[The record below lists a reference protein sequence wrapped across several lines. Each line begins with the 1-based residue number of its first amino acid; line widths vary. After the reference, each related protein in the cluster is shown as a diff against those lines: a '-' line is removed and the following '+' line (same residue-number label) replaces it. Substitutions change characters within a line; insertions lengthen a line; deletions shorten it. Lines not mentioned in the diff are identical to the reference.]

1 MRSQLNARTLAS
13 TNRSP
18 TGVPGITNNA
28 SELPSAPVTPDRG
41 ILTTPLRAVLAFAC
55 GFVVC
60 QPIMYWLL
68 HLLPPRPRAIVTLR
82 EWIVFE
88 LEVAFLGALAGV
100 WWYYSRRATPR
111 TRVQYWA
118 DPGLSFL
125 AIGALLNADQ
135 SVTMPWF
142 LWIPV
147 PVVVAPILG
156 IAFGNIALFVADSI
170 NTPRT
175 G

>member
-1 MRSQLNARTLAS
+1 VRSLLKARTLAS

-18 TGVPGITNNA
+18 TGVPGITNSA
-28 SELPSAPVTPDRG
+28 SALPSAPVIPDRG
-41 ILTTPLRAVLAFAC
+41 KLTTPLRAVLAFAC

-60 QPIMYWLL
+60 QPIMYWLI
-68 HLLPPRPRAIVTLR
+68 HLLPPRPRAIVTLH

-88 LEVAFLGALAGV
+88 LEVAFLGAIAGV
-100 WWYYSRRATPR
+100 WWYYSRRPTPR

-118 DPGLSFL
+118 DPGLSVL
-125 AIGALLNADQ
+125 AIGALMNADQ
-135 SVTMPWF
+135 SVKMPWF
-142 LWIPV
+142 LWIPL

-156 IAFGNIALFVADSI
+156 FAFGSIALFVANSI
-170 NTPRT
+170 NASRT